1 MRSDAEKTQGK
12 HELKKEKKNGGT
24 LHLRSIPTALMIDC
38 ISEQPYPDAAL
49 YKLINSRRKRA
60 GPTILIMTQRV
71 VQKTSS

>member
-1 MRSDAEKTQGK
+1 
-12 HELKKEKKNGGT
+12 
-24 LHLRSIPTALMIDC
+24 MIDC

-71 VQKTSS
+71 VAKASALSRNKNGKILKENFTYKNLLQIY